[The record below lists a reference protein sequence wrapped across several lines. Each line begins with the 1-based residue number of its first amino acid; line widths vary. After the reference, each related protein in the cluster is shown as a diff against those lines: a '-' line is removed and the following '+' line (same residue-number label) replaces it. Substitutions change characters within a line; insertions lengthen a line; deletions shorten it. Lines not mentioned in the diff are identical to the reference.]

1 LRSLTLSRFTGEGL
15 KLASVATDIFTIG
28 HSNHPAGHFLS
39 LLGRHGITALADVR
53 TTPYSR
59 FNPQFRRESLA
70 AHLQAAGIA
79 YVFLGEELGGKRQ
92 GVTQD
97 EIARSDSFRR
107 GLQRLREGAERYRVA
122 FMCAEREPLDC
133 HRTILVARHLKSSGL
148 AIRHI
153 LADGRIE
160 EHESVERRLVEQT
173 GQAPPPLMANDPRAW
188 AEAVERAY
196 EQRARDWFKTP

>member
-1 LRSLTLSRFTGEGL
+1 M
-15 KLASVATDIFTIG
+15 TDIYSIG

-39 LLGRHGITALADVR
+39 LLHRHRITALADVR

-59 FNPQFRRESLA
+59 FNPQFRREALAQSL
-70 AHLQAAGIA
+70 QGAGIA

-92 GVTQD
+92 GVTQA
-97 EIARSDSFRR
+97 EIARSESFQR
-107 GLQRLREGAERYRVA
+107 GLARLRQGAERYKVA

-133 HRTILVARHLKSSGL
+133 HRTILVARHLKAPDL

-173 GQAPPPLMANDPRAW
+173 GLAPPPLMAGDPQAW

-196 EQRARDWFKTP
+196 EQRAREWFKTS

>member
-1 LRSLTLSRFTGEGL
+1 MVTE
-15 KLASVATDIFTIG
+15 IFTIG
-28 HSNHPAGHFLS
+28 HSNHPAEYFLS
-39 LLGRHGITALADVR
+39 LLSRHGVTALADVR

-79 YVFLGEELGGKRQ
+79 YVFLGEELGGKRK

-107 GLQRLREGAERYRVA
+107 GLDRLREGAERYRVA

-133 HRTILVARHLKSSGL
+133 HRTILVARHLKSPGL
-148 AIRHI
+148 AI
-153 LADGRIE
+153 
-160 EHESVERRLVEQT
+160 
-173 GQAPPPLMANDPRAW
+173 
-188 AEAVERAY
+188 
-196 EQRARDWFKTP
+196 

>member
-1 LRSLTLSRFTGEGL
+1 MP
-15 KLASVATDIFTIG
+15 DIFTIG
-28 HSNHPAGHFLS
+28 HSNHPVGHFLS

-59 FNPQFRRESLA
+59 FNPQFRREALC

-79 YVFLGEELGGKRQ
+79 YVFLGAELGGKRQ
-92 GVTQD
+92 GVTHA
-97 EIARSDSFRR
+97 EIAHSESFQR
-107 GLQRLREGAERYRVA
+107 GLVRLREGSERYKVA

-133 HRTILVARHLKSSGL
+133 HRTILVARHLKSPDL

-173 GQAPPPLMANDPRAW
+173 GQTPPPLMAGDPQAW
-188 AEAVERAY
+188 ADAVERAY
-196 EQRARDWFKTP
+196 EQRAREWFKSP